1 MQDYAL
7 SNKQRCCQERGCIIS
22 LVKRHPLITFFVST
36 YVLTWAIESP
46 FVFLTDSVTHTQG
59 LVLSILSVNVPSAVA
74 IVLTAMVF
82 GRGSLRKLLGR
93 LLIWRVNPFWYLV
106 VILGP
111 AALTGGVVALNA
123 ILGGPALSL
132 GMPLLGV
139 AFFLAFSIFPGSAL
153 GEEIGWRGYVL
164 PRLQTRMSA
173 LSASLILA
181 PIWALW
187 HLPLWLTGDPVKT
200 PTFYVPF
207 FFSAFALSVILT
219 WVYNS
224 TGGSL
229 LMVVLLHATVNLP
242 VTLSI
247 DELGN
252 RATVPVLLYWGLMA
266 VAAIVV
272 VIWAGPEHLSRKRK
286 KQQQEGQAAESG
298 GATSGV
304 VKPTPACTKRRDSDL
319 SDVHAGAGD
328 VRTNQAHRCCPSLP
342 DTARS
347 NPLDQFLSSAPR
359 LASTAAGADRGI
371 QLLDAAGGYHR

>member
-1 MQDYAL
+1 M
-7 SNKQRCCQERGCIIS
+7 S
-22 LVKRHPLITFFVST
+22 LVKRHPIITFFVLT

-46 FVFLTDSVTHTQG
+46 LVFITDSLSDTQG
-59 LVLSILSVNVPSAVA
+59 LVLVILASNVPSVMA

-82 GRGSLRKLLGR
+82 GRGALRKLLGR
-93 LLIWRVNPFWYLV
+93 LLIWRVNPLWYLV
-106 VILGP
+106 VVLVP
-111 AALTGGVVALNA
+111 VALTAGVLPLNA
-123 ILGGPALSL
+123 LLGGPALSL
-132 GMPLLGV
+132 GMPLVGAAV
-139 AFFLAFSIFPGSAL
+139 FLAFSIFPGSAL

-173 LSASLILA
+173 LSASLFLA

-207 FFSAFALSVILT
+207 FLAVFPLSILVT

-229 LMVVLLHATVNLP
+229 LMVVLLHATANFP
-242 VTLSI
+242 VTMVI
-247 DELGN
+247 DELGT

-286 KQQQEGQAAESG
+286 KQQQEEEEAAESG
-298 GATSGV
+298 VATPPGA
-304 VKPTPACTKRRDSDL
+304 VKPTP
-319 SDVHAGAGD
+319 V
-328 VRTNQAHRCCPSLP
+328 
-342 DTARS
+342 
-347 NPLDQFLSSAPR
+347 
-359 LASTAAGADRGI
+359 
-371 QLLDAAGGYHR
+371 